1 MNTEETQK
9 PKYSALL
16 KLGKDALDLIKI
28 PYEVK
33 RAEKDLEK
41 AIIDIEQEIA
51 EQDMNIQNAKSQRP
65 LNLKAILEAI
75 DIKDL
80 KERELKLAME
90 LQKELF

>member
-1 MNTEETQK
+1 MSEETK
-9 PKYSALL
+9 PTKYAQLL

-51 EQDMNIQNAKSQRP
+51 EQDLKIQESKGSRP
-65 LNLKAILEAI
+65 INLKLILEAI
-75 DIKDL
+75 DEKDI
-80 KERELKLAME
+80 KERELKLAIE